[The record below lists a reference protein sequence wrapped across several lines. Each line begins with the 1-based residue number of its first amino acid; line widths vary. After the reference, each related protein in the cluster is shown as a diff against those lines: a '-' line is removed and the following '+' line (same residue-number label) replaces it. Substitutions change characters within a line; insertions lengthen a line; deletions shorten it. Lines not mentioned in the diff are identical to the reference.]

1 MEYSSTA
8 PPHSNTVTVS
18 GSSTR
23 RLVVGGLLPRTN
35 YTFSVRAQGAVTAR
49 SESRFT
55 ATPTGLCNA
64 VIYMYMYNAYN
75 IVRAG
80 VGLFFNGR
88 LLSNN
93 SIVLLD
99 DIGEGSSALY
109 CLTDRELCCS
119 AAAGRQRG
127 LWLWP
132 RGSAISETNSDVY
145 TSRGFSSIHLN
156 RRSRERIP
164 AGVYR
169 CLLPDAGN
177 VLRTISVTVVN
188 NSKYN

>member
-1 MEYSSTA
+1 M
-8 PPHSNTVTVS
+8 H
-18 GSSTR
+18 
-23 RLVVGGLLPRTN
+23 
-35 YTFSVRAQGAVTAR
+35 
-49 SESRFT
+49 
-55 ATPTGLCNA
+55 
-64 VIYMYMYNAYN
+64 N
-75 IVRAG
+75 IVHAG

-93 SIVLLD
+93 SMVLLD

-119 AAAGRQRG
+119 DEAGTQPRG
-127 LWLWP
+127 LWFFPNGLVID
-132 RGSAISETNSDVY
+132 RFTHLNYY

-156 RRSRERIP
+156 RRSTATTS

-169 CLLPDAGN
+169 CLLPDAAN
-177 VLRTISVTVVN
+177 VLRTISAIVVD